1 MASNWIKAATDRMK
15 KKGTQGSF
23 TRIAKSHGRSVHAEA
38 EADKH
43 KAGKVGKKARFALN
57 VGA

>member
-1 MASNWIKAATDRMK
+1 MK